1 MGDISL
7 LDDLDLDRKFFNISA
22 GMTTIFSWTYGW
34 LGGRLVAPIDPN
46 KFDNASSTAAE
57 IGVRVLIVLGAIASL
72 VLAGFF
78 ITLGAVVLKVGAKVF
93 KGLGILFQ
101 KEGVTH
107 IRGLAPEKK
116 IENGHAKIMV
126 WNIRGSND
134 HYAQGGVI
142 HWQSRLNSILN
153 EILKDDYDTVI
164 LEEIH
169 DTHLIEAI
177 VEHLSPHF
185 AHFYTH
191 AGADF
196 WKEDS
201 GLLVITKCAVHRY
214 SHSDFTRTDEKV
226 RRGFETLEIKA
237 SPESPIACARIVA
250 TQLTPGSQAT
260 PIRLSQIN
268 QIIDSVAKEKLVTVT
283 LLAGSLNADRD
294 HSEEGDYLSK
304 YLFHSYLD
312 TVPTHSDQ
320 LVGQWAPLSD
330 AQERSSDF
338 ISIFKRT
345 PVDDRRTLPVIE
357 KGVRLI
363 DSHLIRAFDVDYNTK
378 TALSDHH
385 ALVTE
390 IDGLR

>member
-1 MGDISL
+1 MSDISL

-46 KFDNASSTAAE
+46 KFDNASSRAAE
-57 IGVRVLIVLGAIASL
+57 IGVRVLIVLGTIASL
-72 VLAGFF
+72 FFAGLF
-78 ITLGAVVLKVGAKVF
+78 ITLGAVVLSVGAKVF
-93 KGLGILFQ
+93 KGLGVLLQ
-101 KEGVTH
+101 KDGVTH
-107 IRGLAPEKK
+107 IRGLAPEKR

-134 HYAQGGVI
+134 HYAEGGVV
-142 HWQSRLNSILN
+142 HWQSRLDRILD
-153 EILKDDYDTVI
+153 EVLKDDYDAII
-164 LEEIH
+164 LQEIY
-169 DTHLIEAI
+169 DTPLIEAI
-177 VEHLSPHF
+177 IDRLAPHF

-191 AGADF
+191 TGADL

-214 SHSDFTRTDEKV
+214 SHHNFTKTDEKV

-237 SPESPIACARIVA
+237 SPENPVPCARIVA
-250 TQLTPGSQAT
+250 TQLSPGKQT
-260 PIRLSQIN
+260 TEVRLNQID

-283 LLAGSLNADRD
+283 LLAGSLNVDRD
-294 HSEEGDYLSK
+294 DSEEGAYLSK

-312 TVPTHSDQ
+312 TAPTHSDQ
-320 LVGQWAPLSD
+320 LANQWAPIFEGQD
-330 AQERSSDF
+330 RSSDF

-345 PVDDRRTLPVIE
+345 PIDDRRTFPVLE

-363 DSHLIRAFDVDYNTK
+363 DSHLIRAFDENYNTK

-390 IDGLR
+390 LAGLR